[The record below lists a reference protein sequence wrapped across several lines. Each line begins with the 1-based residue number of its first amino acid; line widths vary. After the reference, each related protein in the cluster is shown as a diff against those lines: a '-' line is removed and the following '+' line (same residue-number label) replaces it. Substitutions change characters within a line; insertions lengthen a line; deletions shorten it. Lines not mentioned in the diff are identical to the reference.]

1 MNLSWKDNVSFI
13 LVEPQEPRNIWAA
26 ARALQNMGFRN
37 LELVNH
43 EKVISLNEKIASTL
57 KLLEYIPR
65 GDRDLEK
72 KIMKN
77 LKHLIGRSGLTEWEL
92 NMICGICARIEKK
105 LRKSG

>member
-1 MNLSWKDNVSFI
+1 
-13 LVEPQEPRNIWAA
+13 
-26 ARALQNMGFRN
+26 MGFRN
-37 LELVNH
+37 LELVKS
-43 EKVISLNEKIASTL
+43 EKVSLLYEKIASTL

-92 NMICGICARIEKK
+92 KMLYGICSQIE
-105 LRKSG
+105 RKIKTQIRR